1 MLSLL
6 DKVTIFYNPRKQ
18 EAALKAKRLEGAFN
32 LLRANTK
39 VYETKSSSEDW
50 DLVDKDCKVV
60 IALGGDGTLLLV
72 SKQVLRH
79 NIPLLGVNFGHLG
92 FLSEYG
98 DIEME
103 DLAKEVFENQIHIE
117 DRFLLKAEIP
127 ELKANLYALNDI
139 VVNRS
144 LGSNLLYTDL
154 FIDNNLL
161 HSFRSDGIVICTPTG
176 STAYALSAGGAVMDP
191 HIKAFQIVPIAA
203 HSLNSRSH
211 VVSEEQEIVLISK
224 DTNNPFYIQ
233 ADGQELIEL
242 KPGTKIIIKKAEYS
256 LKLAKLKSRN
266 RNFYSILRDK
276 MKWGSVVN

>member
-1 MLSLL
+1 MF
-6 DKVTIFYNPRKQ
+6 DKITIFYNPRKQ
-18 EAALKAKRLEGAFN
+18 EAALKAKKLEAALIALGI
-32 LLRANTK
+32 K
-39 VYETKSSSEDW
+39 VKVHETKADSNDW
-50 DLVDKDCKVV
+50 GVLDLDTKLA
-60 IALGGDGTLLLV
+60 IALGGDGTLLLA
-72 SKQVLRH
+72 SKQVFKH
-79 NIPLLGVNFGHLG
+79 GIPLLGVNFGHLG

-103 DLAKEVFENQIHIE
+103 ELAKEVLSDQIYIE
-117 DRFLLKAEIP
+117 DRSLLNAQVASLNI
-127 ELKANLYALNDI
+127 NLYALNDI

-144 LGSNLLYTDL
+144 LTSNLLYTDL

-203 HSLNSRSH
+203 HSLNSRAH
-211 VVSEEQEIVLISK
+211 VVSDEQEIVLISK
-224 DTNNPFYIQ
+224 DSNNQFYIQ

-242 KPGTKIIIKKAEYS
+242 KPGSRIVVQKAEYS
-256 LKLAKLKSRN
+256 LKLAKLKSKD